1 MSASRLNILNP
12 SFLVMKSAGGFK
24 LVTASL
30 TWTDTASHN
39 LPDVDSTLRNI
50 AKWEYIVVTEVTNVF
65 YQVPYLTRR
74 SMKYRFVES
83 VCMPGLL

>member
-1 MSASRLNILNP
+1 
-12 SFLVMKSAGGFK
+12 MKSAGGFK

-50 AKWEYIVVTEVTNVF
+50 AKWEYIVVTEVTNFF
-65 YQVPYLTRR
+65 Y
-74 SMKYRFVES
+74 
-83 VCMPGLL
+83 